1 MCVIVSTSLYEDIGE
16 MQLAQI
22 EANLKVDQGCKGR
35 QLVAKLGLANTFH
48 NRDEA
53 SRRTAGESHCSVNK
67 WRILPKVFLLDFTCS
82 QSAL

>member
-1 MCVIVSTSLYEDIGE
+1 MNIGE

-35 QLVAKLGLANTFH
+35 QLVAKLSLANTFH

-82 QSAL
+82 QFLDLTCSQSAL